1 MHLPVITFELFLQ
14 VWIYSEEDGAKLY
27 IAEIKESEVIM
38 IN

>member
-1 MHLPVITFELFLQ
+1 MHLTVITLELFLQ

-27 IAEIKESEVIM
+27 IAEINKSEVIM